1 MTRHLVAGLVIAS
14 LATLAPRPA
23 AADGTPIIYDAV
35 DALQLRNNN
44 VIRVTGIISGQGAP
58 TTTDYN
64 LITNGIAS
72 PDYAARCDRLALLA
86 MSKPGK
92 FQFAV
97 VPFGSGPGFL
107 CELIVRTP

>member
-23 AADGTPIIYDAV
+23 AADGIPIIYDAV

-44 VIRVTGIISGQGAP
+44 IIRVTGIISGQGAP
-58 TTTDYN
+58 STTDFG
-64 LITNGIAS
+64 LVAGSVAS

-92 FQFAV
+92 FQFV
-97 VPFGSGPGFL
+97 ITLIVSGGFS
-107 CELIVRTP
+107 CQLIVRAP